1 MLPATEKSAATTP
14 GGKRLAKYRFKK
26 GKSGNPSGGP
36 KKTTSWKEAE
46 GLLRDAIPR
55 LIKMDKNTL
64 AELLKSNPTGA
75 EMLAAKYIH
84 EHAVEA
90 VNRFLGKTP
99 ETIKAEVTGKDGAPL
114 VPAAQPLIDFSKFS
128 PEKIRALIEATK

>member
-1 MLPATEKSAATTP
+1 VKGNIANLKP
-14 GGKRLAKYRFKK
+14 FKK
-26 GKSGNPSGGP
+26 GQSGNPKGGP

-46 GLLRDAIPR
+46 DLLRDAIPR
-55 LIKMDKNTL
+55 LIKMDKNEL

-99 ETIKAEVTGKDGAPL
+99 ETIKSEVTGKDGAPL
-114 VPAAQPLIDFSKFS
+114 LAGGVPVIDFSKFS
-128 PEKIRALIEATK
+128 PDKIRALIEATK